1 MNPGTGALVAIS
13 LTAAALLA
21 EAKTPCPAIGE
32 PIQWI
37 ADYCMLKME
46 TDDGIAAS
54 GCIEEQNRIR
64 FRTACASNSHFKRR
78 MCEQMMR
85 NGTRSGTL
93 RQCLAD
99 PDFKGRTVKSGGVG
113 R

>member
-1 MNPGTGALVAIS
+1 MMIGLA
-13 LTAAALLA
+13 TAVPLA
-21 EAKTPCPAIGE
+21 EARTPCPAIGE

-46 TDDGIAAS
+46 TDDEITVS
-54 GCIEEQNRIR
+54 GCIEEQRKIK
-64 FRTACASNSHFKRR
+64 FRDACASNTHFKRGMCGR
-78 MCEQMMR
+78 MIR

-93 RQCLAD
+93 KQCLAD

-113 R
+113 K